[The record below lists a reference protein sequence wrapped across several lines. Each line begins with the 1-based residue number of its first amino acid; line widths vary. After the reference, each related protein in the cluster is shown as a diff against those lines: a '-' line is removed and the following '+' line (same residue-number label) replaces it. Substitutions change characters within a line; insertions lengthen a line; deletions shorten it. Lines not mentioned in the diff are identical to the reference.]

1 MACLFRNLCFLFRIM
16 AEELQLLHWSEY
28 PECHSRLAKYFEG
41 YHSLQLLTR
50 GHVSLSYDEES
61 HELGGTCFWFHY
73 PGPLIRL
80 RPKGGSTWHHRYV
93 AFRGSHCEKWL
104 SSGLLA
110 QAPLS
115 CPANR
120 RAQLTARFDDI
131 LVWADEGSVA
141 SLAKASAALELLL
154 WEIWEIRRNPT
165 RHRSVIDALT
175 EFAEERRFR
184 VGSYGQLAASLGLSS
199 SSLRRQ
205 VLEATG
211 LPVHRFVRTIRLQNA
226 RRLLRQTDR
235 GLADIASVLGFPDVY
250 YFSREFSRLAGMGP
264 AAYRRSEL

>member
-1 MACLFRNLCFLFRIM
+1 MFFVHDVG
-16 AEELQLLHWSEY
+16 EELQLLHWSHY
-28 PECHSRLAKYFEG
+28 PECHSRLAKHFEG
-41 YHSLQLLTR
+41 YHSLQLTTR
-50 GHVSLSYDEES
+50 GRITLSYDEES

-80 RPKGGSTWHHRYV
+80 RPKGASTWHHRYV
-93 AFRGSHCEKWL
+93 AFRGAKCEKWL
-104 SSGLLA
+104 SAGLLG

-131 LVWADEGSVA
+131 LAWAEEGNMA

-165 RHRSVIDALT
+165 RHRSVIEALT
-175 EFAEERRFR
+175 EFAEERQFR
-184 VGSYGQLAASLGLSS
+184 VGSYGQLAVSLGLSN

-211 LPVHRFVRTIRLQNA
+211 LPVHRFVRTIRLQSA
-226 RRLLRQTDR
+226 RRLLKQTDR
-235 GLADIASVLGFPDVY
+235 SLADIASALGFPDVY
-250 YFSREFSRLAGMGP
+250 YFSREFSRLAGISP
-264 AAYRRSEL
+264 AAYRKSEL